1 MVQTMKLNNELHKNI
16 FSLHFKQKQ
25 KMSEEKEFHDKELE
39 KLKNL
44 VIEEEFSNLKNGSED
59 QKEESK
65 EEEKVLTIEEALK
78 KKMINKL

>member
-1 MVQTMKLNNELHKNI
+1 
-16 FSLHFKQKQ
+16 
-25 KMSEEKEFHDKELE
+25 MSEEKEFHDKELE